1 MTIETKIEGYAFS
14 MLLIQLAFVLINL
27 TGVYPYSFEVAG
39 FSVYDDIQDTT
50 NSVQTAYKDVSGN
63 GILANSAITAYI
75 LIMGVKI
82 VLEFVILTL
91 TGAYPLLV
99 ALGLPDAFALP
110 VAALMGAVTVY
121 GLAIKFLGR

>member
-1 MTIETKIEGYAFS
+1 MSIENKIEGYAFS

-27 TGVYPYSFEVAG
+27 TGVYPYTLEIAG
-39 FSVYDDIQDTT
+39 FSVYEDIQDTT
-50 NSVQTAYKDVSGN
+50 NSIQTAYKEVAGA
-63 GILANSAITAYI
+63 GFLANTAITAYM

-82 VLEFVILTL
+82 VLEFIMLTL

-99 ALGLPDAFALP
+99 ALGLPEVFALP

>member
-1 MTIETKIEGYAFS
+1 MTLETKIEGYAFT
-14 MLLIQLAFVLINL
+14 MLVIQLAFVLINL
-27 TGVYPYSFEVAG
+27 TGVYPYTLEIAG

-50 NSVQTAYKDVSGN
+50 TSVQTAYEQVAGN
-63 GILANSAITAYI
+63 GIIAGTAITAYM

-82 VLEFVILTL
+82 VLEFIMLTL

-99 ALGLPDAFALP
+99 ALGLPEAFALP
-110 VAALMGAVTVY
+110 IAAIMGAVTVY

>member
-1 MTIETKIEGYAFS
+1 MSIENKIEGYAFS

-27 TGVYPYSFEVAG
+27 TGVYPYTLEIAG
-39 FSVYDDIQDTT
+39 FSVYDDIQETT
-50 NSVQTAYKDVSGN
+50 NSIQTAYEEVAGA
-63 GILANSAITAYI
+63 GFLANTAITAYM

-82 VLEFVILTL
+82 VLEFIMLTL

-99 ALGLPDAFALP
+99 ALGLPAVFALP